1 MPCSCRGWCGCR
13 YTMVLVQHM
22 DDSVSSEGRTT
33 GPCCKGSQPRRERCA
48 PHCSPPSVGHTMLQ
62 GLKRN
67 SITSLLL
74 QQLSTTLYASLYTY
88 SCTPRPSVGHVVLQG
103 LKRSLS
109 LQPVA
114 SLTQYNAVHLIVLR
128 LL

>member
-1 MPCSCRGWCGCR
+1 
-13 YTMVLVQHM
+13 
-22 DDSVSSEGRTT
+22 
-33 GPCCKGSQPRRERCA
+33 
-48 PHCSPPSVGHTMLQ
+48 MLQ

-67 SITSLLL
+67 SISSLLL